1 MKLGGEGMEIKIRD
15 INPMAVKKIDE
26 WAKEK
31 GISRQQYLKLHLE
44 SFAIND
50 VHSNIIDRYEKQ
62 LEANSLVLEKTTDSI
77 NELVEIIKGLILD
90 E

>member
-1 MKLGGEGMEIKIRD
+1 MEIKIRD

>member
-1 MKLGGEGMEIKIRD
+1 VEIKIRNID
-15 INPMAVKKIDE
+15 PMAVKKIDE

-31 GISRQQYLKLHLE
+31 GLSRQEYLRLHLE
-44 SFAIND
+44 SFAVND

-62 LEANSLVLEKTTDSI
+62 LEANSLLLEKTTHSM
-77 NELVEIIKGLILD
+77 NELIEVLKGLMLD

>member
-1 MKLGGEGMEIKIRD
+1 
-15 INPMAVKKIDE
+15 MAVKKIDE

-31 GISRQQYLKLHLE
+31 GVSRQEYLKLHFE
-44 SFAIND
+44 SFAVND

-62 LEANSLVLEKTTDSI
+62 LEANSLLLEKTTQSM
-77 NELVEIIKGLILD
+77 NELIEVLNSLMLD